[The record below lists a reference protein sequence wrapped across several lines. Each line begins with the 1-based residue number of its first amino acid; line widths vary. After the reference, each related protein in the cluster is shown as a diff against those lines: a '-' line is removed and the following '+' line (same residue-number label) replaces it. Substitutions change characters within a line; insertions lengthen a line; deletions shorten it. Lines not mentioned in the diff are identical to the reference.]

1 MPATEELMARAANAR
16 RGTAL
21 QSPSKKV
28 STTGLRP
35 PTTKYRAQSAPSVP
49 KNHASPGA
57 RCLEEQEEDGTGSDT
72 DNATPALSGETGDD
86 EIARDEFFQRY
97 HFPQPSSSSSPGHA
111 KKKRGNSMVPG
122 DAESESAQSSS
133 DDTEGPPISP
143 TAVRTKARMSGTGEP
158 PRSPAASIVSGV
170 GDPAVAMQDINVAV
184 LGNHGAGKST
194 FIRRALNIPE
204 TGSSSVCT
212 RPMTIDGGYYLVR
225 FVEIPFDHI
234 HIGNSNA
241 IRWPD
246 TVDGLPTPR
255 IDGAVTLYD
264 VTSKA
269 SLKLVPEMLR
279 QSNTTTAE

>member
-1 MPATEELMARAANAR
+1 MARAANAR

-49 KNHASPGA
+49 KNHASPRA
-57 RCLEEQEEDGTGSDT
+57 RCLEEQEEDGTGSDS
-72 DNATPALSGETGDD
+72 DNATPALSGETGDDD

-122 DAESESAQSSS
+122 DAESESARSSS
-133 DDTEGPPISP
+133 DDTEGPISP

-170 GDPAVAMQDINVAV
+170 GDPAVAMQDINIAV

-212 RPMTIDGGYYLVR
+212 RPMTIDGG
-225 FVEIPFDHI
+225 
-234 HIGNSNA
+234 G
-241 IRWPD
+241 
-246 TVDGLPTPR
+246 
-255 IDGAVTLYD
+255 
-264 VTSKA
+264 K
-269 SLKLVPEMLR
+269 
-279 QSNTTTAE
+279 